1 MEGFVLKSEYFD
13 PSATLGCGQV
23 FRFRPFR
30 EGFLA
35 FAEDKAC
42 YVFCDGADTHVVSED
57 AAYFQNYFDVSRDYG
72 EIVRAAKRCGVPA
85 LAAAAEKGKGIR
97 ILRQNAEEALLWFI
111 VSQNNRIPR
120 IRSIIERICTALGE
134 ERSFMG
140 ERYFAYPGAAKLAE
154 KGADFYEALGAGYR
168 GAYITK
174 TAEAVAEGGLAPL
187 YALRGGQLRKKLTE
201 FAGVGPKVAD
211 CAALFGFADTGAF
224 PVDTWIEKV
233 YREDFGGKSKN
244 REDIAA
250 YFSEKFGEYGG
261 FFQQYLFYYKRG

>member
-30 EGFLA
+30 EGYLA

-120 IRSIIERICTALGE
+120 IKSIIERICTALGE

-233 YREDFGGKSKN
+233 YREDFGGKSRN

>member
-1 MEGFVLKSEYFD
+1 MSKTAFMF
-13 PSATLGCGQV
+13 PGQ
-23 FRFRPFR
+23 
-30 EGFLA
+30 G
-35 FAEDKAC
+35 
-42 YVFCDGADTHVVSED
+42 
-57 AAYFQNYFDVSRDYG
+57 
-72 EIVRAAKRCGVPA
+72 
-85 LAAAAEKGKGIR
+85 
-97 ILRQNAEEALLWFI
+97 
-111 VSQNNRIPR
+111 SQ
-120 IRSIIERICTALGE
+120 CVG
-134 ERSFMG
+134 M
-140 ERYFAYPGAAKLAE
+140 
-154 KGADFYEALGAGYR
+154 GADFYEALGAGYR

>member
-1 MEGFVLKSEYFD
+1 M
-13 PSATLGCGQV
+13 
-23 FRFRPFR
+23 
-30 EGFLA
+30 
-35 FAEDKAC
+35 
-42 YVFCDGADTHVVSED
+42 FCDGADTHVVSED

-97 ILRQNAEEALLWFI
+97 ILRQNTEEALLWFI

-120 IRSIIERICTALGE
+120 IKSIIERICTALGE

-233 YREDFGGKSKN
+233 YREDFGGKSRN